1 MSVSD
6 VVVGINLQGLPD
18 NDKGMNIYQ
27 VWQQGI
33 TGKGVVVAVVDEG
46 LQQSHPELADNYVGI
61 VNRSRNDVV
70 CVKLKGTIETVK
82 NSRIG
87 INYTWSSNI
96 AVSLGYVHTIPN
108 RSCAGTKTILDQASV
123 HT

>member
-6 VVVGINLQGLPD
+6 IVVGVNLQGLPD

-61 VNRSRNDVV
+61 VNRPRNDVV
-70 CVKLKGTIETVK
+70 CVKLKVQWKLVK
-82 NSRIG
+82 S
-87 INYTWSSNI
+87 
-96 AVSLGYVHTIPN
+96 VELVIP
-108 RSCAGTKTILDQASV
+108 ATQLSV
-123 HT
+123 

>member
-1 MSVSD
+1 MSVND
-6 VVVGINLQGLPD
+6 VVAGINLQELPD

-61 VNRSRNDVV
+61 VNQPRNDKVQWKL
-70 CVKLKGTIETVK
+70 VKSVELAFI
-82 NSRIG
+82 
-87 INYTWSSNI
+87 
-96 AVSLGYVHTIPN
+96 IP
-108 RSCAGTKTILDQASV
+108 AIQLSV
-123 HT
+123 

>member
-1 MSVSD
+1 MSVND
-6 VVVGINLQGLPD
+6 VVAGINIQELPD

-61 VNRSRNDVV
+61 V
-70 CVKLKGTIETVK
+70 L
-82 NSRIG
+82 
-87 INYTWSSNI
+87 
-96 AVSLGYVHTIPN
+96 SLIHI
-108 RSCAGTKTILDQASV
+108 
-123 HT
+123 

>member
-1 MSVSD
+1 MSVND
-6 VVVGINLQGLPD
+6 VVAGINLQELPD

-61 VNRSRNDVV
+61 VNQPRNDKVQWKL
-70 CVKLKGTIETVK
+70 VKFVELALI
-82 NSRIG
+82 
-87 INYTWSSNI
+87 
-96 AVSLGYVHTIPN
+96 IP
-108 RSCAGTKTILDQASV
+108 AIQLSV
-123 HT
+123 

>member
-6 VVVGINLQGLPD
+6 IVVGVNLQGLPD

-70 CVKLKGTIETVK
+70 CVKLKVQWKLVK
-82 NSRIG
+82 SVEL
-87 INYTWSSNI
+87 
-96 AVSLGYVHTIPN
+96 ALVIP
-108 RSCAGTKTILDQASV
+108 ATQLSV
-123 HT
+123 